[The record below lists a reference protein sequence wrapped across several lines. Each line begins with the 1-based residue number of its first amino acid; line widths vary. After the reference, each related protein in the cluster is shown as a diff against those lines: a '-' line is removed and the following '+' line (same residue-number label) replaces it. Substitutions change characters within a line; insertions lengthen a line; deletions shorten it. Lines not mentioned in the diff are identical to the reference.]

1 MASVAASLEV
11 WRKLPFKEVKREGE
25 RRGEGWLS
33 QSPMCTRWP
42 KANTYATINSLTHNT
57 SVQLRAWH
65 LMRLDSM
72 WLIRPAA
79 GRRRGGKEQDGHPAS
94 DWLAGW
100 SALVGWQFVL
110 CSYNLWQRGSWVVI
124 VMDDI
129 CVCIFTFAFAYF
141 FSPSAGAGQPKPKN
155 G

>member
-1 MASVAASLEV
+1 MASVAVSLEV

-25 RRGEGWLS
+25 RMGGEGWLS
-33 QSPMCTRWP
+33 QSLMCTRWP

-72 WLIRPAA
+72 WLIRP
-79 GRRRGGKEQDGHPAS
+79 GRWKTALVGRSRTSILPPIG
-94 DWLAGW
+94 WLAGW

-110 CSYNLWQRGSWVVI
+110 CSYDLWRPGSWVVI

-141 FSPSAGAGQPKPKN
+141 FFSGQPKPKN